1 LQLTFGGFY
10 DEPGRNGLVLSERV
24 PGMTLFTSQIAAL
37 HRPAPDYLD
46 ALAVQPKAVY
56 SLKKLVSTAT
66 KSIRVRRSSDNA
78 EQDIG
83 FTRNELDVSALLAFA
98 GSSSCYVTTFYDQ
111 TSGAKHAAQATA
123 ANQPRIVNAGV
134 YDRRLI
140 FDGANDSLKIT
151 SLANGTPQLGI
162 YTKIKQASS
171 STNKII
177 IEASTNFNTA
187 AQAFLMFTGF
197 DSTTGFYIWS
207 LNSSNAAGSS
217 RGNQSNLYSLD
228 RPALLTGL
236 WNRATTGVGEITL
249 YAEGRKMP
257 VDHATPSPVEQTGNF
272 GTFDIYIGA
281 RAGTS
286 LFADMEME
294 TLVFY
299 AADTA
304 SIRASVE
311 GVVGYGDFFWTA
323 RMNTPTTFT
332 KIGSTYF
339 CVDCWHA
346 RVLYSDNVNKPITQ
360 WSLMD
365 NTLRGPHSIAYD
377 GYMYV
382 IEDTENGG
390 IRTFKSDGAGG
401 FTAIT
406 TLSSIGTR
414 THRVQYD
421 SATSSFY
428 VIGGT
433 SQTMARLTR
442 SGDTLT
448 LQSKITL
455 AFLSGQYSRGFRIYD
470 GKMYIVC
477 EPGKVFEVSFD
488 GASTYTLL
496 NTYNTPTGFSSPN
509 DIFRDSTGKWYLT
522 GTNQAMCRF
531 DRLADM
537 HAGLVED
544 VYDLFRLGGTPY
556 YLGEFDG
563 YLWIPEIIER
573 SGLTRILNDVPVLV
587 HNFGAENASD
597 LGRHTAAVG

>member
-1 LQLTFGGFY
+1 
-10 DEPGRNGLVLSERV
+10 
-24 PGMTLFTSQIAAL
+24 MTMFMGQVARLNRAA
-37 HRPAPDYLD
+37 PSYLD
-46 ALAVQPKAVY
+46 SLATAPKAVY
-56 SLKKLVSTAT
+56 SLKKLISTAT
-66 KSIRVRRSSDNA
+66 KSVRVRRSSDNA
-78 EQDIG
+78 ELDIG
-83 FTRNELDVSALLAFA
+83 FSRNELDVAALLAFA

-111 TSGAKHAAQATA
+111 TSGAKNAVQATA

-134 YDRRLI
+134 YDRKLV
-140 FDGANDSLKIT
+140 FDGTNDSLKIT
-151 SLANGTPQLGI
+151 SLANGTPQLGVYI
-162 YTKIKQASS
+162 KVKQSATSTSKILV
-171 STNKII
+171 
-177 IEASTNFNTA
+177 EASANFNTA
-187 AQAFLMFTGF
+187 AQAFLMFAGL
-197 DSTTGFYIWS
+197 DATTGFNVIS
-207 LNSSNAAGSS
+207 LNSSNAAGSA
-217 RGNQSNLYSLD
+217 RGNQTNLYSLD
-228 RPALLTGL
+228 KPALLAGL
-236 WNRATTGVGEITL
+236 WNRAATGQDEIQL

-257 VDHATPSPVEQTGNF
+257 VDHATPSPAEQTGNF
-272 GTFDIYIGA
+272 GTFDIYLGA

-286 LFADMEME
+286 LFADMWMD

-304 SIRASVE
+304 SLRSSIE
-311 GVVGYGDFFWTA
+311 GVIGYGDFFWTG

-346 RVLYSDNVNKPITQ
+346 RVLYSNDIAKPVTQ

-365 NTLRGPHSIAYD
+365 NTLRGPHSIACD

-522 GTNQAMCRF
+522 GTNQVICRF
-531 DRLADM
+531 DSLADM
-537 HAGLVED
+537 HAGTVED
-544 VYDLFRLGGTPY
+544 VYSLFKLGGTPY
-556 YLGEFDG
+556 YLDEFDG

-573 SGLTRILNDVPVLV
+573 SGLTRIRNDVPILV
-587 HNFGAENASD
+587 HNYGAENASD
-597 LGRHTAAVG
+597 LARHTAAVG

>member
-1 LQLTFGGFY
+1 
-10 DEPGRNGLVLSERV
+10 
-24 PGMTLFTSQIAAL
+24 MTMLMGQVARLNRAA
-37 HRPAPDYLD
+37 PSYLD
-46 ALAVQPKAVY
+46 SLATAPKAVY

-66 KSIRVRRSSDNA
+66 KSVRVRRSSDNA

-83 FTRNELDVSALLAFA
+83 FSRNELDVAALLAFA

-111 TSGAKHAAQATA
+111 TSGAKNAVQATA

-134 YDRRLI
+134 YDRKLV
-140 FDGANDSLKIT
+140 FDGSNDSLKIT
-151 SLANGTPQLGI
+151 SLANGTPTLGI
-162 YTKIKQASS
+162 YTRVKQSTTSTSS
-171 STNKII
+171 SKII
-177 IEASTNFNTA
+177 VEASTNFNSA
-187 AQAFLMFTGF
+187 AQAFLFFTGASS
-197 DSTTGFYIWS
+197 STGIWS
-207 LNSSNAAGSS
+207 ANASNAAGSQ
-217 RGNQSNLYSLD
+217 RANQFNIYSVDQIGLMSV
-228 RPALLTGL
+228 L
-236 WNRATTGVGEITL
+236 WNRGATGTGEIAF
-249 YAEGRKMP
+249 YAEGRSQTP
-257 VDHATPSPVEQTGNF
+257 AFTPATVEQTGNF
-272 GTFDIYIGA
+272 GTFDVYIGA
-281 RAGTS
+281 RGGSS
-286 LFADMEME
+286 LFADMEMD

-299 AADTA
+299 AADSSSLRST
-304 SIRASVE
+304 IE
-311 GVVGYGDFFWTA
+311 GIIGYGDYVWTG
-323 RMNTPTTFT
+323 RLNTPTTFT

-346 RVLYSDNVNKPITQ
+346 RVLYSDNINKPITQ
-360 WSLMD
+360 WSVMD

-382 IEDTENGG
+382 VEDTENGG

-470 GKMYIVC
+470 GKMYIVA

-522 GTNQAMCRF
+522 GTNQAICRF
-531 DRLADM
+531 DSLADM
-537 HAGLVED
+537 HAGTVED
-544 VYDLFRLGGTPY
+544 VYSLFGLGGTPY
-556 YLGEFDG
+556 YMDEFDG
-563 YLWIPEIIER
+563 YLWIPEIIQR
-573 SGLTRILNDVPVLV
+573 SGLTRIRNDVPILV
-587 HNFGAENASD
+587 HNYGAENASD
-597 LGRHTAAVG
+597 LARHTAAVG